1 MAKPVPVGARGTA
14 EERVR
19 HEHTLTA
26 HHHHLPPI
34 FTTAEMLRMMETAAM
49 FALQPYCEPGEI
61 SVGTDVQVK
70 HTKPVG
76 INAAVRATAE
86 VEAVDGRFY
95 RFRVAAYEGKDEI
108 GSGTL
113 SRAIVNVDDYFKKYD
128 IPKP

>member
-1 MAKPVPVGARGTA
+1 
-14 EERVR
+14 VR

-61 SVGTDVQVK
+61 SVGTDVQVT
-70 HTKPVG
+70 HTRPVG

-86 VEAVDGRFY
+86 VESVDGRFY
-95 RFRVAAYEGKDEI
+95 RFRVAVYEGKDEI